1 MRASLDQKNIYLY
14 LISVYISHIIFQLQ
28 RLVRLIW
35 DYIETIYET
44 ISLKVICD
52 VWSII
57 YILDMNRYDI
67 FAIFNIF
74 GPWRELIVRNSTPC
88 SPAASAVLLT
98 THSMEEAEAAMSN
111 FEGEKWFDNLTI
123 WLHLVG
129 SNWRMF
135 QITLKVQTQ
144 VHFAKTQQKS
154 PKLIQMSIDTS
165 WSIKSY

>member
-123 WLHLVG
+123 WQFDCTWLVVTG
-129 SNWRMF
+129 GCFRSLWKYRRRFTLQRHNKKAQNWFRC
-135 QITLKVQTQ
+135 Q
-144 VHFAKTQQKS
+144 
-154 PKLIQMSIDTS
+154 
-165 WSIKSY
+165 